1 MTRYDRQTVFS
12 GVDPENQFPVPA
24 WYQNV
29 VDARRGTVNRPT
41 FRAAT
46 AGLKEATRT
55 KAAYWDDEFEEWV
68 PAEGH
73 VAVIDPDR
81 KGATEAAWNFARNY
95 EPVTPKEAY
104 DPLSDVLE
112 DRDINAFFGSV
123 REYRGGGEAHA
134 EILFNVFR
142 VNDPKQKGPAEPY
155 VLGIQTGFDHFG
167 ETRVYAEAI
176 AYNTRT
182 GAKMH
187 GITKPKRRKH
197 VGSAPGDVAE
207 WWETILDRLD
217 RVSRRIYQTIADARA
232 YEIDL
237 SEHPEGATGFYEGLD
252 VPPTY
257 AESAGGLVRFQS
269 LRTATAFD
277 LYEAFVETLAEE
289 YEGKE
294 QSTTTKK
301 YATIANRI
309 LFEPPRAEADTLR
322 FHEERLAASGQTTL
336 SGGTSAEELASRRQ
350 TCEESVAVFQSNR
363 ARIANL
369 LTEAEAEE
377 AEA

>member
-1 MTRYDRQTVFS
+1 MTKHDRQTVFS
-12 GVDPENQFPVPA
+12 GVDETNQFPVPA

-29 VDARRGTVNRPT
+29 VDARRGTVTRPT
-41 FRAAT
+41 LRSAT

-55 KAAYWDDEFEEWV
+55 KAAYWDDEFDEWV

-73 VAVIDPDR
+73 IAVIDPDR

-112 DRDINAFFGSV
+112 NRGINAFFGSI

-134 EILFNVFR
+134 EILFDVFR
-142 VNDPKQKGPAEPY
+142 VNDPTQKGPAEPY

-176 AYNTRT
+176 AYNTET

-207 WWETILDRLD
+207 WWETILDQLD

-237 SEHPEGATGFYEGLD
+237 FDPPDGAVGFFEGLG
-252 VPPTY
+252 VPETY
-257 AESAGGLVRFQS
+257 AESAGDRVRS
-269 LRTATAFD
+269 RTVTAFD

-289 YEGKE
+289 YTGKE
-294 QSTTTKK
+294 QSTTTRK

-309 LFEPPRAEADTLR
+309 LFEPPNAEADTLR

-336 SGGTSAEELASRRQ
+336 SGGTSAEELAERRK